1 MNFDIKKDNRNI
13 EKSLKAAPSLLS
25 KKIRG
30 FKNNKFALTAAVI
43 IIFLYLLV
51 IFAPII
57 APYNPNRAYKD
68 KFFHPPTRIHF
79 RDENGLSKPYI
90 YNTKSNNW
98 AQYENFDEKKYY
110 LDFFEKG
117 DQYKLFGLFE
127 MDIHLFQVEEDI
139 PIFLLGS
146 DDYGRDIFT
155 RILYGG
161 RVSLFIGFVAII
173 ITTLIGLIVGGIS
186 GYYGGVI
193 DNIIMRAAEVIM
205 SIPGFYLLLA
215 LAAVLPL
222 DISSAF
228 RFFLIVSILAFQ
240 GWAGMARVI
249 RGMVLSVKSE
259 EYVLA
264 AKSIGANDK
273 RIITKHILPSTAT
286 YVIIR
291 ATVAI
296 PGYIIMES
304 GLSFIGLGIQEPSA
318 SWGNMLSSAQN
329 ISKINN
335 FPWLLLPGLFIFIT
349 VLSYN
354 ILGDG
359 LRDAFDPK
367 FTN

>member
-1 MNFDIKKDNRNI
+1 MENIIKNETEIKQNKNLWIKKISNFY
-13 EKSLKAAPSLLS
+13 K
-25 KKIRG
+25 
-30 FKNNKFALTAAVI
+30 NKFALTAAI
-43 IIFLYLLV
+43 IILFLYILV
-51 IFAPII
+51 IFAPFF
-57 APYNPNRAYKD
+57 APYSANKNFKD
-68 KFFHPPTRIHF
+68 KFFHPPTKIHF
-79 RDENGLSKPYI
+79 WDENGLQTPFI
-90 YNTKSNNW
+90 YETEVQEGW
-98 AQYENFDEKKYY
+98 AEYNINREKTHS
-110 LDFFEKG
+110 LQFFHQGEEY
-117 DQYKLFGLFE
+117 QIFGLFKS
-127 MDIHLFQVEEDI
+127 DIHLFGVEANI
-139 PIFLLGS
+139 PIFILGS
-146 DDYGRDIFT
+146 DNYGRDLFT

-161 RVSLFIGFVAII
+161 RVSLFIGFFAIF
-173 ITTLIGLIVGGIS
+173 ITTFIGLIAGGIS
-186 GYYGGVI
+186 GYYGGII
-193 DNIIMRAAEVIM
+193 DSIIMRAVEVIM
-205 SIPGFYLLLA
+205 SIPSFYLLLA

-249 RGMVLSVKSE
+249 RGMVLSVKNEDYIS
-259 EYVLA
+259 A
-264 AKSIGANDK
+264 AKAIGAEDK
-273 RIITKHILPSTAT
+273 RIIIKHILPATAT

-329 ISKINN
+329 ITKMSD
-335 FPWLLLPGLFIFIT
+335 FPWLLLPGFFIFIT

-367 FTN
+367 S

>member
-1 MNFDIKKDNRNI
+1 MNSNIKQDNINI
-13 EKSLKAAPSLLS
+13 EKSSKAAPSLLN
-25 KKIRG
+25 KKIRR
-30 FKNNKFALTAAVI
+30 FKNNKFALTAGII

-57 APYNPNRAYKD
+57 APYNPNRTYKE
-68 KFFHPPTRIHF
+68 KFFHPPTRIYF
-79 RDENGLSKPYI
+79 SDENGLSKPYI
-90 YNTKSNNW
+90 YNTKVKNW
-98 AQYENFDEKKYY
+98 AQYNIVDEKKYY
-110 LDFFEKG
+110 LDFFEEG
-117 DQYKLFGLFE
+117 DKYKLFGLFE
-127 MDIHLFQVEEDI
+127 MDIHLFQVEGDI

-173 ITTLIGLIVGGIS
+173 ITTVIGLIVGGIS
-186 GYYGGVI
+186 GYYGGII
-193 DNIIMRAAEVIM
+193 DNIIMRTAEVIM

-367 FTN
+367 ITN

>member
-1 MNFDIKKDNRNI
+1 MFLNNNKAVQSKNKINVNSSLWKKKMSRFY
-13 EKSLKAAPSLLS
+13 K
-25 KKIRG
+25 
-30 FKNNKFALTAAVI
+30 NKFALTAGIVI
-43 IIFLYLLV
+43 IILYIFA
-51 IFAPII
+51 IFAPFF
-57 APYNPNRAYKD
+57 APYDPNRTYKD
-68 KFFHPPTRIHF
+68 KFFHPPTKIHF
-79 RDENGLSKPYI
+79 TDQDGLSRPYI
-90 YNTKSNNW
+90 YNTEEAGW
-98 AQYENFDEKKYY
+98 AKYKNDESKKYY
-110 LDFFEKG
+110 LDFFASG
-117 DQYKLFGLFE
+117 DEYELFGIFNSDL
-127 MDIHLFQVEEDI
+127 HLFQVEEDI

-146 DDYGRDIFT
+146 DDYGRDILT

-161 RVSLFIGFVAII
+161 RISLFIGFVAIL
-173 ITTLIGLIVGGIS
+173 ITTVIGLIVGGIS
-186 GYYGGVI
+186 GYYGGKI
-193 DNIIMRAAEVIM
+193 DSIIMRAAEVIM
-205 SIPGFYLLLA
+205 SIPSFYLLLA

-249 RGMVLSVKSE
+249 RGMVLSVKNE
-259 EYVLA
+259 EYILA
-264 AKSIGANDK
+264 ARSIGAGDK
-273 RIITKHILPSTAT
+273 RIIMKHILPSTAT

-318 SWGNMLSSAQN
+318 SWGNMLTSAQN

-335 FPWLLLPGLFIFIT
+335 FPWLLLPGFFIFIT

-367 FTN
+367 QI

>member
-1 MNFDIKKDNRNI
+1 MNFNIKKDNEAK
-13 EKSLKAAPSLLS
+13 EKSSKAASSLWS
-25 KKIRG
+25 KKLER
-30 FKNNKFALTAAVI
+30 FMNNKFALTAGI
-43 IIFLYLLV
+43 IIILLYLLV
-51 IFAPII
+51 IFAPIF
-57 APYNPNRAYKD
+57 APYSPNRTFKE
-68 KFFHPPTRIHF
+68 KFFHPPTKIHF
-79 RDENGLSKPYI
+79 SDENGLSRPYI
-90 YNTKSNNW
+90 YETEAKNW
-98 AQYENFDEKKYY
+98 AQYNVVDEKKYY
-110 LDFFEKG
+110 INFFEKG
-117 DQYKLFGLFE
+117 DKYKLFGILE
-127 MDIHLFQVEEDI
+127 TDIHLFQVEGDVPVFI
-139 PIFLLGS
+139 LGS

-161 RVSLFIGFVAII
+161 RISLFIGFAAII
-173 ITTLIGLIVGGIS
+173 ITTVIGLIIGGIS

-205 SIPGFYLLLA
+205 SIPSFYLLLA

-249 RGMVLSVKSE
+249 RGMVLSVKNE

-264 AKSIGANDK
+264 AKSIGAGDK

-318 SWGNMLSSAQN
+318 SWGNMLTSAQN

-367 FTN
+367 FTH

>member
-1 MNFDIKKDNRNI
+1 MQYKLHSDNELKTNTQ
-13 EKSLKAAPSLLS
+13 KSLWQ
-25 KKIRG
+25 KKIGRLL
-30 FKNNKFALTAAVI
+30 KNKFALTAGGI
-43 IIFLYLLV
+43 ILILYFLA
-51 IFAPII
+51 IFAPFF
-57 APYNPNRAYKD
+57 APYSSTKNFKD
-68 KFFHPPTRIHF
+68 KFFHPPTKVHF
-79 RDENGLSKPYI
+79 TDQDGLTSPYI
-90 YNTKSNNW
+90 YKTEVREGW
-98 AQYENFDEKKYY
+98 AEYEVIKNKKYPIK
-110 LDFFEKG
+110 FFHHG
-117 DQYKLFGLFE
+117 DSYKFLGVFESNVHLFG
-127 MDIHLFQVEEDI
+127 VESEI

-146 DDYGRDIFT
+146 DNYGRDLFT

-161 RVSLFIGFVAII
+161 RVSLFIGFIAIF
-173 ITTLIGLIVGGIS
+173 ITTAIGLIMGGIS
-186 GYYGGVI
+186 GYYGGFI
-193 DNIIMRAAEVIM
+193 DSVIMRAVEVIM
-205 SIPGFYLLLA
+205 SIPSFYLLLA

-222 DISSAF
+222 DLSSAF

-259 EYVLA
+259 DYIA
-264 AKSIGANDK
+264 AAEALGADDK
-273 RIITKHILPSTAT
+273 RIILKHILPSTAT

-318 SWGNMLSSAQN
+318 SWGNMLSAAQN
-329 ISKINN
+329 ITKISD

-359 LRDAFDPK
+359 LRDALDPK
-367 FTN
+367 Y